1 MNKNFF
7 DNRIYDIFN
16 KERDCSEG
24 HLASYIPE
32 LAKVNPNLKALS
44 IITENGEEINIG
56 NYNYRFTIQSISKI
70 FLLALA
76 LMDNSEE
83 EVFSKISVEPT
94 GDPFNSTLRLET
106 NQKIFNPF
114 INAGAL
120 ASASMI
126 KGKNAE
132 EKIER
137 LKKFISNFTERADI
151 DISDEI
157 YQSEYKTANKN
168 RAISYLLKSIGVLE
182 TDVEDNL
189 AFYTMA
195 CSIILSV
202 KDLAKAGLVFALG
215 GINSKGERILPI
227 KICKIMVAL
236 MTTCGMYDHSGSFAT
251 SVGIPAKSGVSGG
264 ILGVVPK
271 KMGIC
276 SFSPIITEQGNSIIG
291 VEIYKDLSNIYEL
304 NIF

>member
-1 MNKNFF
+1 MKKNFF
-7 DNRIYDIFN
+7 DNRIYEIFN
-16 KERDCSEG
+16 KERDCTHG

-32 LAKVNPNLKALS
+32 LTKVNPKLKALS
-44 IITENGEEINIG
+44 TITAEGEEINIG
-56 NYNYRFTIQSISKI
+56 DYNHRFTIQSISKI

-76 LMDNSEE
+76 LTENNEQ

-106 NQKIFNPF
+106 NQKVFNPF

-120 ASASMI
+120 TCASLI
-126 KGKNAE
+126 KGENAE
-132 EKIER
+132 EKIEK
-137 LKKFISNFTERADI
+137 LKKFISSFTDRDDI
-151 DISDEI
+151 DIDESI
-157 YQSEYKTANKN
+157 YRSEIKTANKN

-182 TDVEDNL
+182 ADVEDNL
-189 AFYTMA
+189 SFYTMA
-195 CSIILSV
+195 CSVALST
-202 KDLAKAGLVFALG
+202 KDLARAGLIFASG
-215 GINSKGERILPI
+215 GIDTEGKKVLPV
-227 KICKIMVAL
+227 KICRTITAL
-236 MTTCGMYDHSGSFAT
+236 MTTCGMYDYSGNFAT

-276 SFSPIITEQGNSIIG
+276 SFSPLITEQGNSING
-291 VEIYKDLSNIYEL
+291 MEIYKDLSDTYEL

>member
-1 MNKNFF
+1 MNKKFF
-7 DNRIYDIFN
+7 DNKIYDIFN
-16 KERDCSEG
+16 KKRDCSEG

-32 LAKVNPNLKALS
+32 LANVNPNLKALS
-44 IITENGEEINIG
+44 IITAEGEEINIG
-56 NYNYRFTIQSISKI
+56 NCNYRFTIQSISKI

-76 LMDNSEE
+76 LMDNNEK

-94 GDPFNSTLRLET
+94 GDPFNSALRLET
-106 NQKIFNPF
+106 NQKVFNPF

-132 EKIER
+132 EKILR
-137 LKKFISNFTERADI
+137 LKKFIGKFIGREDI
-151 DISDEI
+151 DINKEI
-157 YQSEYKTANKN
+157 YNSEYKTASKN

-195 CSIILSV
+195 CSIALST
-202 KDLAKAGLVFALG
+202 KDLAKAGLILAVG
-215 GINSKGERILPI
+215 GKDKEGNEILPA
-227 KICKIMVAL
+227 KICKIMTAL

-251 SVGIPAKSGVSGG
+251 NVGIPAKSGVSGG

-276 SFSPIITEQGNSIIG
+276 SFSPIITEHGNSITG
-291 VEIYKDLSNIYEL
+291 VEIYKELSDIYEL

>member
-1 MNKNFF
+1 MKNTFF
-7 DNRIYDIFN
+7 DNKIYDIFN

-32 LAKVNPNLKALS
+32 LAKINPNLKALS
-44 IITENGEEINIG
+44 IITTAGEEINIG
-56 NYNYRFTIQSISKI
+56 NYNYKFTMQSISKI

-76 LMDNSEE
+76 LIDNSEK

-106 NQKIFNPF
+106 NQKVFNPF

-137 LKKFISNFTERADI
+137 LKKFISNFTDNKEINI
-151 DISDEI
+151 DKAI
-157 YQSEYKTANKN
+157 YESEYKTANKN

-182 TDVEDNL
+182 TNVEDNL
-189 AFYTMA
+189 SFYTMS
-195 CSIILSV
+195 CSILLTT
-202 KDLAKAGLVFALG
+202 KDLAKIGLILANG
-215 GINSKGERILPI
+215 GINSKKERILPLR
-227 KICKIMVAL
+227 ICKILTAL
-236 MTTCGMYDHSGSFAT
+236 MTTCGMYDHSGNFAT
-251 SVGIPAKSGVSGG
+251 NVGIPAKSGVSGG

-276 SFSPIITEQGNSIIG
+276 SFSPIITSQGNSIIG
-291 VEIYKDLSNIYEL
+291 VEIYKDLSNIYDL

>member
-1 MNKNFF
+1 MKKNFF
-7 DNRIYDIFN
+7 DNRVYDIFN
-16 KERDCSEG
+16 KERDCCEG

-32 LAKVNPNLKALS
+32 LAKINPNLKALS
-44 IITENGEEINIG
+44 IITSEKEEINIG
-56 NYNYRFTIQSISKI
+56 NYNYKFTIQSISKI

-76 LMDNSEE
+76 LIDNSEE

-106 NQKIFNPF
+106 NQKVFNPF

-137 LKKFISNFTERADI
+137 LKKFISNFTDREDI
-151 DISDEI
+151 DIDRDI
-157 YQSEYKTANKN
+157 YESEYKTANKN

-182 TDVEDNL
+182 NDVEENL
-189 AFYTMA
+189 SFYTMA
-195 CSIILSV
+195 CSITLSTR
-202 KDLAKAGLVFALG
+202 DLAKAGLVLASRGVNL
-215 GINSKGERILPI
+215 KGERVLSS
-227 KICKIMVAL
+227 KICKIMIAL

-251 SVGIPAKSGVSGG
+251 SVGIPAKTGVSGG

-271 KMGIC
+271 RMGIC
-276 SFSPIITEQGNSIIG
+276 SFSPVITNQGNSIIG
-291 VEIYKDLSNIYEL
+291 VEIYKDLSDIYEL